1 MWRKAKRWSST
12 REAELQ
18 AANNG
23 GRPWEA
29 IPTEEWIKR
38 AWGKVE
44 NEERKMLVEGIDD
57 PAAEGGDRW
66 WGGGGMSLA
75 RERRREKE
83 KRAE

>member
-1 MWRKAKRWSST
+1 VRRKAKRWSST

-23 GRPWEA
+23 GRSWEA

-57 PAAEGGDRW
+57 PAVEGGDRW
-66 WGGGGMSLA
+66 WDGGGMSPA

-83 KRAE
+83 ERAK

>member
-1 MWRKAKRWSST
+1 MRRKAKRWSST
-12 REAELQ
+12 REVELQ
-18 AANNG
+18 AADNG
-23 GRPWEA
+23 GRQWGA

-44 NEERKMLVEGIDD
+44 NEERKMLIEGIDD

-66 WGGGGMSLA
+66 WGSGEMSPA

-83 KRAE
+83 ERAE